1 MSRTTRSARRPAAAA
16 LILAAL
22 AAALILLAAAAGCG
36 SGGTTA
42 AASPTPSPTVT
53 PVVVPSVSTT
63 DIIEAAKA
71 GDLNGFLSAVA
82 AAGLNSALRQN
93 IPYTLLAP
101 NDEAFKKIGL
111 SDLLK
116 NITQLKAVVD
126 YHVIPAEKVTLND
139 LKKGHVQAMTNSGFR
154 VIFTQKDG
162 AVMVN
167 DANVVKIIEG
177 PTWSIFVIDKVLS
190 PPAMATP
197 SANPTP

>member
-1 MSRTTRSARRPAAAA
+1 MSRSTRRARRPAAAA
-16 LILAAL
+16 LILAPL

-42 AASPTPSPTVT
+42 SSPTPSPIVT

-63 DIIEAAKA
+63 DVIEAAKA

>member
-1 MSRTTRSARRPAAAA
+1 MSRSTRSARRPAAAA

-42 AASPTPSPTVT
+42 SSPTPSPTVT
-53 PVVVPSVSTT
+53 PVVVPSVSTA
-63 DIIEAAKA
+63 DVIEAAKA

-116 NITQLKAVVD
+116 NITQLKAIVE
-126 YHVIPAEKVTLND
+126 YHVIPAEKVTLKD
-139 LKKGHVQAMTNSGFR
+139 LDKGHVQAMTNSGFR

-177 PTWSIFVIDKVLS
+177 PTWSIFVIDKVLTL
-190 PPAMATP
+190 PAMATP

>member
-1 MSRTTRSARRPAAAA
+1 MSRSTRSARRPAAAA

-22 AAALILLAAAAGCG
+22 AAALILLAASAGCG

-42 AASPTPSPTVT
+42 SSPTPSPTVT
-53 PVVVPSVSTT
+53 PVVVPSVSTA
-63 DIIEAAKA
+63 DVIEAAKA
-71 GDLNGFLSAVA
+71 GDLNSFLSAVA

-116 NITQLKAVVD
+116 NITQLKAIVD
-126 YHVIPAEKVTLND
+126 YHVIPAEKVTLKD
-139 LKKGHVQAMTNSGFR
+139 LDKGHVQAMTNSGFR

-177 PTWSIFVIDKVLS
+177 PTWSIFVIDKVLTL
-190 PPAMATP
+190 PAMATP

>member
-1 MSRTTRSARRPAAAA
+1 MSRSTRSARRPAAAA

-22 AAALILLAAAAGCG
+22 AAALISLAAAAGCG

-42 AASPTPSPTVT
+42 SSPTPSPTVT
-53 PVVVPSVSTT
+53 PVVVPSVSTA
-63 DIIEAAKA
+63 DVIEAAKA

-116 NITQLKAVVD
+116 NITQLKAIVD
-126 YHVIPAEKVTLND
+126 YHVIPAEKVTLKD
-139 LKKGHVQAMTNSGFR
+139 LNKGHVQAMTNSGFR

-177 PTWSIFVIDKVLS
+177 PTWSIFVIDKVLT

>member
-1 MSRTTRSARRPAAAA
+1 MSRSTRSARRPAAAA

-42 AASPTPSPTVT
+42 SSPTPSPTVT
-53 PVVVPSVSTT
+53 PVVVPSVSTA
-63 DIIEAAKA
+63 DVIEAAKA
-71 GDLNGFLSAVA
+71 GDLNSFLSAVA

-116 NITQLKAVVD
+116 NITQLKAIVE
-126 YHVIPAEKVTLND
+126 YHVIPAEKVTLKD
-139 LKKGHVQAMTNSGFR
+139 LDKGHVQAMTNSGFR

-177 PTWSIFVIDKVLS
+177 PTWSIFVIDKVLTL
-190 PPAMATP
+190 PAMATP